1 MSVSRNACAART
13 TTPMQFL
20 LTLNLRRR
28 HRPTQRAAGGRKFLK
43 FFSWIVERLDVPP
56 NAPREL
62 TFLPAVDVPAE
73 RKRRAVKYSG
83 AFHLRAH
90 RPMLGCIG

>member
-1 MSVSRNACAART
+1 MTKSPNTYLRKPQMS
-13 TTPMQFL
+13 Q
-20 LTLNLRRR
+20 
-28 HRPTQRAAGGRKFLK
+28 QRAAGRRRFLK

-83 AFHLRAH
+83 TFHLRAH